1 MANKKSNGSTNNH
14 TSEVADYPEVVGKI
28 VQNVELH
35 SGRDVYSL
43 SIHFEDQTALY
54 FIFESGIVAFPTLS
68 DWTGG
73 NETVLKE
80 YEGIRSKIQR
90 E

>member
-1 MANKKSNGSTNNH
+1 MANKKSNGSPNKH
-14 TSEVADYPEVVGKI
+14 TSEVADFPEVVGKI

-35 SGRDVYSL
+35 SGRDVYSI

-54 FIFESGIVAFPTLS
+54 FILESGICAFPTFS
-68 DWTGG
+68 DWTDG
-73 NETVLKE
+73 NETVIKE
-80 YEGIRSKIQR
+80 YKEVRSKIQR

>member
-1 MANKKSNGSTNNH
+1 MAKNKGNGSPNKH

-28 VQNVELH
+28 VQKVELH
-35 SGRDVYSL
+35 SGRDVYSI
-43 SIHFEDQTALY
+43 SIHFEDHTALY
-54 FIFESGIVAFPTLS
+54 FIQESGICSFPTLS

-73 NETVLKE
+73 DETVLKE
-80 YEGIRSKIQR
+80 YEGIKSKIQR